1 MSAERQR
8 GLASAGRPVDDVIAD
23 LAAKRDG
30 DVRWRDGRT
39 FGLVFDGG
47 PGVHEVAEKAAM
59 LYLHENALNTMA
71 FPSLGRIQSEV
82 VGWTADLLHGPD
94 TAAGFLTSGG
104 TESILCGVKAARERG
119 RTERGITAPEMIVAE
134 SAHAAFHKA
143 AHLFGITLHKTPVR
157 DDWTADV
164 EAMAE
169 HVNGNTVLI
178 VGSAPQY
185 PQGVMDPIPEI
196 AALAASVDANCHVD
210 ACMGGFVLP
219 FAEMVGRDVPPWD
232 FRVEGVSSISADIH
246 KLGYAPKGVSVILHR
261 TKELRAHQTFVFDG
275 WLGGFYASPNLQGTR
290 SGVPMAAA
298 WAVMQHLGVD
308 GYQALTRTVLDNAD
322 AMRAGI
328 RAIDGL
334 TVLGDPTYHLLAIAP
349 DPDAADPLDV
359 FAVGDAL
366 QRRGWFHDRQ
376 SPPDNL
382 HATVSNTNTGVIEEY
397 LAALR
402 DSVDEVRG
410 ASADDRSTG
419 YATLE

>member
-1 MSAERQR
+1 MQ
-8 GLASAGRPVDDVIAD
+8 GRAVDDVIAD
-23 LAAKRDG
+23 LESKREH
-30 DVRWRDGRT
+30 DVRWQDGRA
-39 FGLVFDGG
+39 FGMVYDGG
-47 PGVHEVAEKAAM
+47 PGVHEAAERAAM
-59 LYLHENALNTMA
+59 LYLHENALNTKA
-71 FPSLGRIQSEV
+71 FPSLGQIQSEV

-119 RTERGITAPEMIVAE
+119 RSERGITAPEMVVAE

-164 EAMAE
+164 DAMAA
-169 HVNGNTVLI
+169 HVNDDTVLV

-196 AALAASVDANCHVD
+196 AALAASVGASCHVD

-219 FAEMVGRDVPPWD
+219 FVERLGRDVAPWD
-232 FRVEGVSSISADIH
+232 FRVDGVTSISADLH

-261 TKELRAHQTFVFDG
+261 TKELRAYQTFVFDG

-290 SGVPMAAA
+290 SGLPMAAA

-308 GYQALTRTVLDNAD
+308 GYVELTRRTLENAD
-322 AMRAGI
+322 RMRSGI
-328 RAIDGL
+328 RAIEGL
-334 TVLGDPTYHLLAIAP
+334 TVLGDGRFHLVAM
-349 DPDAADPLDV
+349 AADPTVADPIDI

-366 QRRGWFHDRQ
+366 RARGWFHDRQ
-376 SPPDNL
+376 GPPDNL
-382 HATVSNTNTGVIEEY
+382 HSTVSNSNTGVIDDY
-397 LAALR
+397 LVALR
-402 DSVDEVRG
+402 EAVDEVRG
-410 ASADDRSTG
+410 TSAEDRSTS